1 MKAMLEVRRLLRP
14 WLEEVSAGDV
24 LLVGCSGGAD
34 SLALAYALFHEARDL
49 ALSVIPIVIDH
60 GLQEN
65 SDLVAQT
72 VHERLSKIGYQKVEV
87 IRATVDITDGLEAS
101 ARRAR
106 FAIFADALERH
117 NAKLLFLGHTQDD
130 QAETVLLGLA
140 RGSGTK
146 SLAGMAQRNGQFIRP
161 MLSLTRSQSLQACL
175 EAELEIWDDPHNHDP
190 SYLRVRARRH
200 VLPILEAELG
210 PGIAAALA
218 RSAKI
223 LREDSEALD
232 GWADMVFA
240 ELSQSDP
247 AILPI
252 ATVAALPAAV
262 RARVLRLAIYRA
274 GAPSGSISADHLA
287 PVEAM
292 VSAWKGQ
299 GETSLPGG
307 IKVTRKT
314 NKLVISTDQRG

>member
-1 MKAMLEVRRLLRP
+1 MLT
-14 WLEEVSAGDV
+14 VS
-24 LLVGCSGGAD
+24 
-34 SLALAYALFHEARDL
+34 
-49 ALSVIPIVIDH
+49 
-60 GLQEN
+60 
-65 SDLVAQT
+65 
-72 VHERLSKIGYQKVEV
+72 
-87 IRATVDITDGLEAS
+87 
-101 ARRAR
+101 
-106 FAIFADALERH
+106 
-117 NAKLLFLGHTQDD
+117 
-130 QAETVLLGLA
+130 
-140 RGSGTK
+140 
-146 SLAGMAQRNGQFIRP
+146 
-161 MLSLTRSQSLQACL
+161 RSQSVQACQ
-175 EAELEIWDDPHNHDP
+175 EAELEVWDDPHNHDP

-240 ELSQSDP
+240 ELSTSDS

-262 RARVLRLAIYRA
+262 RARVLRLAIYHA

-292 VSAWKGQ
+292 VTAWRGQ
-299 GETSLPGG
+299 GESSLPGG
-307 IKVTRKT
+307 VKVVRKSQ
-314 NKLVISTDQRG
+314 KLVISKDAPS